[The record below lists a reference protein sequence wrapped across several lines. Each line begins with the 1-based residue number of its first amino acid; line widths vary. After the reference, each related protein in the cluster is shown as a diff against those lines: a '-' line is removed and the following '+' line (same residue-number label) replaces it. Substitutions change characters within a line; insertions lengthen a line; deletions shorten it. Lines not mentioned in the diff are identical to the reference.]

1 MLKSHYGE
9 VRIPFT
15 QGKLSAA
22 LAEHER
28 YVLRRGGKRAL
39 LAHSDLSGLNLANRM
54 LNEAVFSGASLVGAT
69 MFGSNLER
77 ASLYC
82 ADLRDCN
89 LQSARLNRADMR
101 GASFRGANLAR
112 AVLDH
117 ADLRAGMMMLIGP
130 DGCAVV
136 DGGTASDGE
145 DTASGGV
152 DFSNC
157 SLKNVSFGNVKLDKA
172 NFDGALL
179 NGANFK
185 GAKLSN
191 VTFNGAV
198 LTGVDVK
205 DLGVPP
211 RVLANCITD
220 VGEAALA
227 KVGELKAR
235 IDAHHAWI
243 ASNGKNGRPA
253 NLDGEDLRPLEGFL
267 TGRSL
272 GGMSCRKA
280 IAIGIDFS
288 NCQLQAAHFD
298 GADLRDCNF
307 ASADLRGASFKS
319 ARLAHARFTKANMR
333 GLALAT
339 GAQKETDFAGAD
351 AVRDQFFD
359 ALSDRDVLE
368 PAAVLL

>member
-1 MLKSHYGE
+1 MLKSHYGA
-9 VRIPFT
+9 VRMPFT

-28 YVLRRGGKRAL
+28 YVLGRGGKRAL
-39 LAHSDLSGLNLANRM
+39 LAHSDLTGLNLANRM

-69 MFGSNLER
+69 LFGSNLER

-117 ADLRAGMMMLIGP
+117 ADLRAGMMMLIGA
-130 DGCAVV
+130 DGCAVI
-136 DGGTASDGE
+136 DGGTASDVD

-157 SLKNVSFGNVKLDKA
+157 SLKNVSFGNVKFDKA

-185 GAKLSN
+185 GAKLNN

-205 DLGVPP
+205 DLGVPS
-211 RVLANCITD
+211 RVLANCVTD
-220 VGEAALA
+220 VTEAAMA
-227 KVGELKAR
+227 KAGELKLR
-235 IDAHHAWI
+235 LDAHHAWI
-243 ASNGKNGRPA
+243 TSNGKSGSPA
-253 NLDGEDLRPLEGFL
+253 NLDREDLRPLESVL
-267 TGRSL
+267 AGRSL
-272 GGMSCRKA
+272 AGMSCRKA
-280 IAIGIDFS
+280 IAIGVDFS
-288 NCQLQAAHFD
+288 ACQLQAAHFD

-307 ASADLRGASFKS
+307 SHADVRGASFKS
-319 ARLAHARFTKANMR
+319 ARLAHARFEKANLR
-333 GLALAT
+333 NLPLST
-339 GAQKETDFAGAD
+339 GATKETDFSGAD
-351 AVRDQFFD
+351 VTRDQFFG
-359 ALSDRDVLE
+359 ALTGRDVLE
-368 PAAVLL
+368 PAATLL